1 LEQHMRKVGIFFLV
15 FGAVSAVFAIRSTW
29 RNYQFMQA
37 STLEEASVD
46 SVYIKPIRSAL
57 SSISYTLRY
66 MGEDSVQLLQHK
78 VTKHHTIHDP
88 LPSLEELKSSKFY
101 IRYVPRVASSNAG
114 FSDWVLVRDH
124 QDFSDM
130 YAVAHIFQAISMA
143 AIGALWCWLG
153 RKRREHRSVT

>member
-1 LEQHMRKVGIFFLV
+1 MRKVGILFLV
-15 FGAVSAVFAIRSTW
+15 FGALSAVFAIRSTW

-57 SSISYTLRY
+57 SSINYTLRY
-66 MGEDSVQLLQHK
+66 MQDDTLHVRQHN
-78 VTKHHTIHDP
+78 VTKQHTIHDP
-88 LPSLEELKSSKFY
+88 LPSLEELKGTRFY
-101 IRYVPRVASSNAG
+101 IRYVPRIASSNAD

-130 YAVAHIFQAISMA
+130 YAVAHIFQAISMS

-153 RKRREHRSVT
+153 RKRREYRSVT